1 MNAMPDS
8 LFQQPEI
15 VLRDSFGRRIRY
27 LRISITDRCDFRCL
41 YCMSEEMTFLP
52 RSEVLS
58 LEEIVQIARRFVALG
73 VEKIR
78 ITGGEPLI
86 RKGVIDLIGNL
97 SGIKGLRELVLTTNG
112 SHLAAMALDLKRQ
125 GIQRVN
131 ISLDT
136 LDADRFREMTRTGSL
151 NSVLEGIEEARAAGF
166 DRIKL
171 NSVIL
176 RHRNDDQILPLV
188 AFAVDRGLDVSFIEE
203 MPLGVID
210 SHDRAQAFM
219 PSHEVRAVVASRYD
233 LVASEHQTGGPS
245 RYYQLRGTQSQIGFI
260 SPHSHNFCGDC
271 NRVRLTAEGRLLT
284 CLGNE
289 HSKDLRQVVREAPD
303 ALESA
308 IREAIAS
315 KPERHHFTHE
325 AKPVIFRHMNATGG

>member
-1 MNAMPDS
+1 
-8 LFQQPEI
+8 
-15 VLRDSFGRRIRY
+15 
-27 LRISITDRCDFRCL
+27 
-41 YCMSEEMTFLP
+41 
-52 RSEVLS
+52 
-58 LEEIVQIARRFVALG
+58 

-86 RKGVIDLIGNL
+86 RKGVMDLIGNL
-97 SGIKGLRELVLTTNG
+97 SGIEGLRELVLTTNG
-112 SHLAAMALDLKRQ
+112 SHLASMALDLKRQ
-125 GIQRVN
+125 GIRRVN

-136 LDADRFREMTRTGSL
+136 LDAARFKEMTRTGSL
-151 NSVLEGIEEARAAGF
+151 GSVLEGIEAARAVGF

-210 SHDRAQAFM
+210 SHDRGEAFM
-219 PSHEVRAVVASRYD
+219 PSHEVRAVVASGYD
-233 LVASEHQTGGPS
+233 LVASEDQTGGPS
-245 RYYQLRGTQSQIGFI
+245 RYFRLKGTQSRVGFI

-289 HSKDLRQVVREAPD
+289 HSKDLRQVVREAPHD
-303 ALESA
+303 LESA
-308 IREAIAS
+308 IREAIAL

-325 AKPVIFRHMNATGG
+325 AKPVIFRHMNVTGG

>member
-1 MNAMPDS
+1 MNAVPAPLS
-8 LFQQPEI
+8 LHQETG
-15 VLRDSFGRRIRY
+15 LRDSYGRRISY

-41 YCMSEEMTFLP
+41 YCMSEDMSFLP

-58 LEEIVQIARRFVALG
+58 LEEIEQIARSFVAIG

-86 RKGVIDLIGNL
+86 RRGVTGLIGRL
-97 SGIKGLRELVLTTNG
+97 SAIPGLKELVLTTNG
-112 SHLAAMALDLKRQ
+112 SHLAPMAVELKRQ
-125 GIQRVN
+125 GIRRIN

-136 LDADRFREMTRTGSL
+136 LDPERFKEMTRTGSL
-151 NSVLEGIEEARAAGF
+151 ATVLDGIDAALFAGF
-166 DRIKL
+166 ERIKL

-188 AFAVDRGLDVSFIEE
+188 DFAAERGLDVSFIEE
-203 MPLGVID
+203 MPLGLIH
-210 SHDRAQAFM
+210 SHDRAEAFM
-219 PSHEVRAVVASRYD
+219 PSHEIRTVIQGRYD
-233 LVASEHQTGGPS
+233 LIPTEDRTGGPS
-245 RYYQLRGTQSQIGFI
+245 RYFRLLGSKSRIGFI

-289 HSKDLRQVVREAPD
+289 HSKDLRQVVREMPH
-303 ALESA
+303 ALEAA
-308 IREAIAS
+308 IREAIAF

-325 AKPVIFRHMNATGG
+325 ATPLIFRHMNATGG